1 MSDRVYLYKFQQQS
15 IIIYTNDISFRVV
28 FSIRTYTPITE
39 INIQS
44 WISISNFLIVVKCT
58 ILQTSPV
65 LCHLYSLTKIIFTGT
80 VILHAQK

>member
-58 ILQTSPV
+58 ILQTSSV